1 MHGAAVLGGRRQ
13 QRPAVDVQRAL
24 LGALAQATHELE
36 VRVLREKGSGKLL
49 GTGNCCNT
57 ENKVLSAS
65 VCGQSVRSASHLRA
79 TLRYARLRLKLPSD
93 RQVSS

>member
-1 MHGAAVLGGRRQ
+1 MGTIAEQSAWSCFDNYG
-13 QRPAVDVQRAL
+13 
-24 LGALAQATHELE
+24 LE

-79 TLRYARLRLKLPSD
+79 TMRYARLRLKLPSD

>member
-1 MHGAAVLGGRRQ
+1 MGTIAEQ
-13 QRPAVDVQRAL
+13 
-24 LGALAQATHELE
+24 LAWSCFDNYGLE

-49 GTGNCCNT
+49 GTGSCCNT

-79 TLRYARLRLKLPSD
+79 TMRYARLRLKPTSD
-93 RQVSS
+93 RQVSA